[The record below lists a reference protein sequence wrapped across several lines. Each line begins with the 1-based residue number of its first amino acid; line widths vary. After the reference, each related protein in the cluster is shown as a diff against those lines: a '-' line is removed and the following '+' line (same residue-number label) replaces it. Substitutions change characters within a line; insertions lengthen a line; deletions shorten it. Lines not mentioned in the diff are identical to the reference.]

1 MITKMLTSK
10 GKICFKYYL
19 WTCFKHYM
27 YLWTCFKHKFCHDIT
42 EILLKVALN
51 TITPSNTNFDILNIY
66 PTPFQQ
72 FMDTSN
78 MFVEVFR
85 VPNLYLRLTF
95 LYNSYKIVLI
105 RMCSHYDKTVSHS
118 VIFILVKLEV
128 SVKSNFYPLS

>member
-1 MITKMLTSK
+1 
-10 GKICFKYYL
+10 
-19 WTCFKHYM
+19 
-27 YLWTCFKHKFCHDIT
+27 
-42 EILLKVALN
+42 
-51 TITPSNTNFDILNIY
+51 
-66 PTPFQQ
+66 
-72 FMDTSN
+72 MDTSN